1 MKKQFFISNSLSVA
15 LGSMQRILFSTLL
28 GLVIGSAMVHA
39 AELDLPKD
47 SRVVLLG
54 NGLGSRML
62 RYGHF
67 ETELHRRYPD
77 HHLVIRNLCDEGD
90 TPAFRPNAGR
100 TRPWA
105 FPGGEKFFPLVES
118 KDRWGGNSGDGNF
131 PEPDA
136 WLKQM

>member
-1 MKKQFFISNSLSVA
+1 
-15 LGSMQRILFSTLL
+15 MQRMVWCALL
-28 GLVIGSAMVHA
+28 GLVIGQSIASAVEM
-39 AELDLPKD
+39 ELPKD

-67 ETELHRRYPD
+67 ETEMHRRYPE

-100 TRPWA
+100 KSPWA
-105 FPGGEKFFPLVES
+105 FPGGETFFPLVETKGS
-118 KDRWGGNSGDGNF
+118 AAAAPEVAEAVADKGDA
-131 PEPDA
+131 E
-136 WLKQM
+136 